1 MGQNKS
7 RLEKRNMIKGNNY
20 SYFPFLFFYFSTKQ
34 RDKMVSR
41 EFTFPIMNNGEENYV
56 TFGKLNLF

>member
-1 MGQNKS
+1 MT
-7 RLEKRNMIKGNNY
+7 KGYNY